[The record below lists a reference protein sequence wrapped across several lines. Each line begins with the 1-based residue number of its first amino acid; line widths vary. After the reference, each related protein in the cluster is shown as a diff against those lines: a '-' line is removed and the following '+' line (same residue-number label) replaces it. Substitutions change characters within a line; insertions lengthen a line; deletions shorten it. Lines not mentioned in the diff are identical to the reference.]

1 MFRTQKAGEVHL
13 LDETEERIEKAVD
26 VEESDRFVVKRELQP
41 GEGLEEFLQGAKAS
55 GQRDETR
62 TQVCH
67 HLFAFVHAAHDVQCA
82 DTAVAEFFIEQ
93 RLRDDADH
101 FSVVGQCSICQRAHQ
116 SDIASTIDDSD
127 AGLSEEG
134 THGAGSG
141 MIDGIIPR
149 TGTTIDT
156 NPA

>member
-1 MFRTQKAGEVHL
+1 MKHTGAAMSPFNAWVMLKGMET
-13 LDETEERIEKAVD
+13 LDLRVRAQAE
-26 VEESDRFVVKRELQP
+26 
-41 GEGLEEFLQGAKAS
+41 
-55 GQRDETR
+55 
-62 TQVCH
+62 
-67 HLFAFVHAAHDVQCA
+67 AAL

-141 MIDGIIPR
+141 MIGRIIPR